1 MNVIGAETTYCNDEQ
16 EEKYNNVNNCS
27 ESILSYDIAFINDFS
42 IHAKN
47 IWTLIPVRTSLCSVP
62 KANCSPVIF
71 QH

>member
-42 IHAKN
+42 IHARKYLDLN
-47 IWTLIPVRTSLCSVP
+47 SCADFTVFGP
-62 KANCSPVIF
+62 
-71 QH
+71 